1 MRLLIISLV
10 FIVTN
15 IFAINTKN
23 VLILNSYHKGFEV
36 SDTIIK
42 NIETKFYSNKDINV
56 DILYMDAKQIYSRDY
71 IKQLSDL
78 YSLQLKNRTY
88 NLVITIDRFA
98 YKFAVKNYS
107 KIFTNEK
114 LLFTGVE
121 QFSHE
126 LAKVY
131 GLENKIFGIIQKLQ
145 IKDNINLILKTM
157 PNIKK
162 LYILNDRSPSGNDS
176 SSFILKQIKQM
187 KSSIEVEY
195 IRDETLDELKTLFL
209 EKRKNEAILFVRYSN
224 NSNGKFYK
232 TNEVLEAINT
242 FTLPVFVTDNLLI
255 KKGVLGGK
263 IISFE
268 NLGTLTANK
277 AINIL
282 YDKTTMNSIQVNK
295 QHKYIFDNNILNKY
309 NLKIPKE
316 ITNYSLVNA
325 PISFFQKHRKLIN
338 SVFILSPLFLIAI
351 AILIF
356 LLYSKLKT
364 QRILKQRVEFDKVL
378 LNSIQS
384 PIFWKDYDGNVVDA
398 NKKFCELIS
407 IPYKEL
413 HNKSLEYFQGDNIY
427 IDKVLKILESHYE
440 NKECTSQFSFK
451 NSLKKDMIFNI
462 NTTEYIDS
470 NTNKI
475 SCVTLFTD
483 ITKEKKLETERLKQ
497 TQYMVQQSKLA
508 EIGEIFSSIAHQWKS
523 PLVAI
528 TALAQDLFYSQNTT
542 IKEEDSYH
550 INNIMLQVQYMTNTI
565 NEFQDFII
573 PSKEKKNF
581 NIDNTVEALLNIV
594 KHTMKYNY
602 INIDVSIAKD
612 INLNIYGYENE
623 LMQSILNILNNAK
636 DALLTNNR
644 DNRNINI
651 YIYNKRKYLYIDIID
666 NGPGI
671 PKEMQKN
678 IFLQYFSTKEH
689 GHGIGL
695 YMTKLI
701 IEDKMDGKI
710 KYKDVIS
717 GSLFK
722 IKLKQHYKE
731 TNENFNT

>member
-483 ITKEKKLETERLKQ
+483 ITKEKKLELK
-497 TQYMVQQSKLA
+497 
-508 EIGEIFSSIAHQWKS
+508 
-523 PLVAI
+523 
-528 TALAQDLFYSQNTT
+528 D
-542 IKEEDSYH
+542 
-550 INNIMLQVQYMTNTI
+550 
-565 NEFQDFII
+565 
-573 PSKEKKNF
+573 
-581 NIDNTVEALLNIV
+581 
-594 KHTMKYNY
+594 
-602 INIDVSIAKD
+602 
-612 INLNIYGYENE
+612 
-623 LMQSILNILNNAK
+623 
-636 DALLTNNR
+636 
-644 DNRNINI
+644 
-651 YIYNKRKYLYIDIID
+651 
-666 NGPGI
+666 
-671 PKEMQKN
+671 
-678 IFLQYFSTKEH
+678 
-689 GHGIGL
+689 
-695 YMTKLI
+695 
-701 IEDKMDGKI
+701 
-710 KYKDVIS
+710 
-717 GSLFK
+717 
-722 IKLKQHYKE
+722 
-731 TNENFNT
+731 